1 MKILTIVPA
10 RKNSKRLPG
19 KNTKMFC
26 GSPLVSHTIAVANSI
41 SDLSTVVVSSDDKMV
56 LDIAASYDK
65 ITPLT
70 RPEHLADDESL
81 AIEYVKHTL
90 DHFTQDSFDVV
101 LILQATSPF
110 TCKEDVMAC
119 IDLYSNNEAESVVSV
134 AQVPFDY
141 HPMKF
146 KTVDKENHLYSY
158 FGKEGAM
165 EYQNLPKVYTR
176 NGSIYMTSVAFI
188 RKYNKILS
196 DNCMGHI
203 MPALRS
209 VDINDE
215 IDFAFAEF
223 LNEKY
228 GFLK

>member
-1 MKILTIVPA
+1 
-10 RKNSKRLPG
+10 
-19 KNTKMFC
+19 MFC
-26 GSPLVSHTIAVANSI
+26 GSPLVSHTIALANSI
-41 SDLSTVVVSSDDKMV
+41 SESSRVVVSSDDEIV
-56 LDIAASYDK
+56 LGIAAAYDK
-65 ITPLT
+65 ITTLL

-81 AIEYVKHTL
+81 AIDYVKHAL
-90 DHFTQDSFDVV
+90 DHFAPDTFDVV
-101 LILQATSPF
+101 MILQATSPF
-110 TCKEDVMAC
+110 TRREDVMTC
-119 IDLYSNNEAESVVSV
+119 IDLYRNNEVESVVSV

-146 KTVDKENHLYSY
+146 KTLDEANYLNSY
-158 FGKEGAM
+158 FGKETAM

-188 RKYNKILS
+188 KEYGKILS
-196 DNCMGHI
+196 DNCMGHT

-215 IDFAFAEF
+215 LDFVFAEF

-228 GFLK
+228 GFLNN